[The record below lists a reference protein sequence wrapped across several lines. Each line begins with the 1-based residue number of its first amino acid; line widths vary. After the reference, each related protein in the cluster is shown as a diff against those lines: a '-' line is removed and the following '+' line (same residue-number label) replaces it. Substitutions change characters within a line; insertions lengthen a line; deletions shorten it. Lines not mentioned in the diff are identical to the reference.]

1 MRRGRSTP
9 PGRFEREVARVCAL
23 MGYGVQW
30 FVPESGGRDQV
41 YYRDIEMVAGA
52 DVVLC
57 VFPEGE
63 HMEGGTAHIVEKAQD
78 ARVPVYA
85 YSWNGAEYGRVGEF
99 DPDDI
104 WSRIVPAG

>member
-1 MRRGRSTP
+1 MRRGRSTA
-9 PGRFEREVARVCAL
+9 PGQFEREIARVCAL

-41 YYRDIEMVAGA
+41 YFRDIEMVAGA
-52 DVVLC
+52 DVCLAI
-57 VFPEGE
+57 FDASEP
-63 HMEGGTAHIVEKAQD
+63 MTGGTAHIVEKAQD

-85 YSWNGAEYGRVGEF
+85 YSWNGEAYERVGEF

-104 WSRIVPAG
+104 WSRIVPPG